1 MALTAYGLFV
11 YVCGAIK
18 IKSAITEYIIQCQT
32 FLSKGPSLSACG
44 GLSHLSKQNKNPP
57 GTGGYI
63 LGPRIGFIR
72 CCEPD
77 VVIPTRPTI
86 TLSPICISS
95 DIISVSVAV
104 ANPFE

>member
-1 MALTAYGLFV
+1 MALTACSLFV
-11 YVCGAIK
+11 YMCGAIK

-32 FLSKGPSLSACG
+32 LLSKGAVLVCVRG
-44 GLSHLSKQNKNPP
+44 SKQNKNPP
-57 GTGGYI
+57 GTGGGYL

-95 DIISVSVAV
+95 DMISVSVAV

>member
-1 MALTAYGLFV
+1 MLTACSLFV
-11 YVCGAIK
+11 YMCGAIK

-32 FLSKGPSLSACG
+32 FLSKGPSLSACAG
-44 GLSHLSKQNKNPP
+44 QNRIKIPP
-57 GTGGYI
+57 GRGGYL